1 VLGFIFVG
9 GGYIPS
15 SIKDTKI
22 ENKCDA
28 KIKTLE

>member
-1 VLGFIFVG
+1 VLGFIFVGG

-22 ENKCDA
+22 ENKYDA
-28 KIKTLE
+28 KIKTL

>member
-1 VLGFIFVG
+1 VLGFIFV

-22 ENKCDA
+22 ENKYDA